1 MLKLEEYAHFNVL
14 KVEIV
19 KNPKF
24 ADKDGNIPTRFEFK
38 IYITSIMVQSGYLLP
53 RRHYASRL

>member
-1 MLKLEEYAHFNVL
+1 MGIKFSWEEYAHFDVL

-38 IYITSIMVQSGYLLP
+38 IYHVNNGAEQLFTTSKT
-53 RRHYASRL
+53 SRL